1 MRTAFSPAVCAA
13 ALLLSACAGT
23 AVNAP
28 GDGALRTEQRLTLT
42 EGGIDDGTGGG
53 SAARAAAAW
62 GILGTG
68 VGSGTGHTTLVTDAE
83 LAALSNARMSEAA
96 RNRPRDGRGPR
107 RYLCDDGACGTF
119 DRRDASGLWREV
131 SLGNWSHAFIYAD
144 GGVTQSGRGF
154 YSNDD
159 AIAVALDHDS
169 DGDDVAY
176 KVGYT
181 FAPRN
186 ARIERWTLDSASPT
200 ATFKSVDTK
209 GRVTSTAATVTVNTW
224 TVGDK
229 KGALFRASADD
240 DGDGDAD
247 RLWLA
252 LTTDI
257 AGADDTDW
265 LATGLWAWTPASG
278 RAEDHRFGVF
288 ANGGDPFDLLRFQ
301 TARPSGAATYT
312 GDASG
317 VYSRLVSTPAGGGDA
332 VALTVSRA
340 NDFFEASA
348 TLTADFS
355 TREYGGYGV
364 LQGTIGDFTVDG
376 ADVAG
381 NPTLTLRPATI
392 GSAINFAGY
401 HIGGGTQMTF
411 DGASWSG
418 SWGAQFFG
426 NPDTDASTVTDAAGP
441 QPRSVAGTFGAA
453 TGAGDSMRTIVG
465 AFGAHR

>member
-23 AVNAP
+23 AVNTP
-28 GDGALRTEQRLTLT
+28 GDGAPPTERRLTLT
-42 EGGIDDGTGGG
+42 EGVIDDGTGAG

-83 LAALSNARMSEAA
+83 LAALSNPRMSEAA
-96 RNRPRDGRGPR
+96 YNRPRDGRGPR
-107 RYLCDDGACGTF
+107 RYLCDDGPCGTF
-119 DRRDASGLWREV
+119 DRRDSSGLWREV
-131 SLGNWSHAFIYAD
+131 SLGNWNHAFIYAD

-159 AIAVALDHDS
+159 AIAVALDQDS

-181 FAPRN
+181 FAPRD
-186 ARIERWTLDSASPT
+186 ARIESWTLDSASPT
-200 ATFKSVDTK
+200 ATFKSVDRK
-209 GRVTSTAATVTVNTW
+209 GAVTSTAATVTVNTW
-224 TVGDK
+224 TVGDE
-229 KGALFRASADD
+229 KGALFRANA
-240 DGDGDAD
+240 GGD

-257 AGADDTDW
+257 SGADDTDW
-265 LATGLWAWTPASG
+265 LATGLWALTPASG
-278 RAEDHRFGVF
+278 AAGDHRFGVF

-301 TARPSGAATYT
+301 TARPTGTATYT

-317 VYSRLVSTPAGGGDA
+317 VYSRLVSTSSGGGDA
-332 VALTVSRA
+332 AGLVFSRA

-376 ADVAG
+376 AEVAG

-392 GSAINFAGY
+392 GSSINAAGY

-411 DGASWSG
+411 DRAFWSG

-426 NPDTDASTVTDAAGP
+426 NPDTDASAVTNDAGP
-441 QPRSVAGTFGAA
+441 LPRSVAGTFGAV
-453 TGAGDSMRTIVG
+453 TGAGASIRSIVG